1 MKTRDKIVYA
11 ALDLFNT
18 DGERNV
24 TTNHIAA
31 HIEISRAIS
40 TTISETNKKSFA
52 RFLRFTRKNSSSVL
66 PQSKASKRA

>member
-11 ALDLFNT
+11 ALDLFNS

-31 HIEISRAIS
+31 HIEISQAIS
-40 TTISETNKKSFA
+40 TIISETNKRSFV
-52 RFLRFTRKNSSSVL
+52 RFLPSIRKSLLSASLRYKV
-66 PQSKASKRA
+66 SKRA